1 MVDLL
6 FMLGIEVDACFQ
18 NGRTALVWSTVYPQD
33 QPDGRKAAEL
43 ADVLRLV
50 PLNGI
55 QPRSGRIF
63 KYART
68 NYAPT
73 AHAFLLAQA
82 G

>member
-1 MVDLL
+1 M
-6 FMLGIEVDACFQ
+6 
-18 NGRTALVWSTVYPQD
+18 T
-33 QPDGRKAAEL
+33 GRKAAEL
-43 ADVLRLV
+43 ADMLRLL
-50 PLNGI
+50 PFNRT

-63 KYART
+63 KYACA

>member
-1 MVDLL
+1 M
-6 FMLGIEVDACFQ
+6 
-18 NGRTALVWSTVYPQD
+18 N
-33 QPDGRKAAEL
+33 GRKAAGL

-50 PLNGI
+50 PLNGT

-63 KYART
+63 KYARA